1 MAKEK
6 SEGEELSA
14 MGEQTMAQA
23 YSAMD
28 YYFDHLKKTVVAVIG
43 WI

>member
-6 SEGEELSA
+6 KRSNELSA
-14 MGEQTMAQA
+14 IGKQTMAQA
-23 YSAMD
+23 YSTMD